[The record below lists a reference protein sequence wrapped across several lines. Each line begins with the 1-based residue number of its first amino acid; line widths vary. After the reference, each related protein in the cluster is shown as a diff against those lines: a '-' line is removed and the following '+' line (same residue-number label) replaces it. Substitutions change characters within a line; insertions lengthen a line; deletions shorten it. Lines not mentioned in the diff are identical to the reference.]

1 MKVDVK
7 EFAALQ
13 EICMARMTNVI
24 LVASINSASRE
35 YTLAG

>member
-7 EFAALQ
+7 EFGLR
-13 EICMARMTNVI
+13 EICITRVANVI
-24 LVASINSASRE
+24 LVASSNSASRE